1 MLGPVTI
8 IVTGAL
14 PWRRWRDGKGDDTK
28 SPFTPGA
35 WKRIMA
41 AKAMRICFIGDSF
54 VSGAFDEECLG
65 WVGRISAD
73 ARRRG
78 HDLSPYNL
86 GIRGETSAQMAK
98 RWRAEAELRQS
109 PQQEG
114 RLVFEF
120 GVNDA
125 REVNGKRQLE
135 AAQSLAAAR
144 DMLGAAS
151 RWKPTLMIGPPPGDD
166 GQRNQRVKELSEQVG
181 KLCAELRVPY
191 FDSYTALLASPVW
204 GPSVH
209 AVDGTHPSA
218 SGYAEWARL
227 IGAWPAWREWLP

>member
-1 MLGPVTI
+1 MTMIGMGLES
-8 IVTGAL
+8 
-14 PWRRWRDGKGDDTK
+14 GK
-28 SPFTPGA
+28 
-35 WKRIMA
+35 MA
-41 AKAMRICFIGDSF
+41 AARGVRILFIGDSF
-54 VSGAFDEECLG
+54 VSGAYDEECLG

-86 GIRGETSAQMAK
+86 GIRGETSMQILG
-98 RWRAEAELRQS
+98 RWRSEAEPRQS

-144 DMLGAAS
+144 AMLGAAS
-151 RWKPTLMIGPPPGDD
+151 RWKPTLMIGPPPSVD
-166 GQRNQRVKELSEQVG
+166 QPRNQRVKDLSG
-181 KLCAELRVPY
+181 HLAKLCGELNLPY
-191 FDSYTALLASPVW
+191 
-204 GPSVH
+204 
-209 AVDGTHPSA
+209 
-218 SGYAEWARL
+218 
-227 IGAWPAWREWLP
+227 

>member
-1 MLGPVTI
+1 
-8 IVTGAL
+8 
-14 PWRRWRDGKGDDTK
+14 
-28 SPFTPGA
+28 
-35 WKRIMA
+35 MA
-41 AKAMRICFIGDSF
+41 APKAMRICFIGDSF

-86 GIRGETSAQMAK
+86 GIRGETSVQMAK

-125 REVNGKRQLE
+125 REIDGKRQLE

-151 RWKPTLMIGPPPGDD
+151 RWKPTLMIGPPPGGD
-166 GQRNQRVKELSEQVG
+166 GLLNQRVMDLSERLAMLCKELT
-181 KLCAELRVPY
+181 VPY
-191 FDSYTALLASPVW
+191 FDSYSPLLASATWMPCVN
-204 GPSVH
+204 
-209 AVDGTHPSA
+209 AVDGTHPSEA
-218 SGYAEWARL
+218 GYAEWARL

>member
-1 MLGPVTI
+1 MGLESGE
-8 IVTGAL
+8 
-14 PWRRWRDGKGDDTK
+14 
-28 SPFTPGA
+28 
-35 WKRIMA
+35 MA
-41 AKAMRICFIGDSF
+41 ARGMRICFIGDSF
-54 VSGAFDEECLG
+54 VSGAYDEECLG
-65 WVGRISAD
+65 WAGRISAD
-73 ARRRG
+73 ARARG

-86 GIRGETSAQMAK
+86 GIRGETSVQIAK
-98 RWRAEAELRQS
+98 RWRAEAEPRQS

-151 RWKPTLMIGPPPGDD
+151 RWKPTLMIGPPPCGDEPRLGRIND
-166 GQRNQRVKELSEQVG
+166 LSQRLAM
-181 KLCAELRVPY
+181 LCAELTVPY
-191 FDSYTALLASPVW
+191 FDSYAPLLASTSWMPCVN
-204 GPSVH
+204 

-218 SGYAEWARL
+218 SGYAEWAQL
-227 IGAWPAWREWLP
+227 IDAWPAWREWLP

>member
-1 MLGPVTI
+1 
-8 IVTGAL
+8 
-14 PWRRWRDGKGDDTK
+14 
-28 SPFTPGA
+28 
-35 WKRIMA
+35 
-41 AKAMRICFIGDSF
+41 MRICFIGDSF
-54 VSGAFDEECLG
+54 VSGAYDEECLG

-73 ARRRG
+73 ARARG

-86 GIRGETSAQMAK
+86 GIRGETSVQIAK
-98 RWRAEAELRQS
+98 RWRAEAEPRQS

-120 GVNDA
+120 GVNDL

-151 RWKPTLMIGPPPGDD
+151 RWKPALMIGPPPGDD
-166 GQRNQRVKELSEQVG
+166 QPRNQRVKDLSEQLA
-181 KLCAELRVPY
+181 KLCAELNVPY
-191 FDSYTALLASPVW
+191 FDSYAALLASPVW
-204 GPSVH
+204 MPSVKS
-209 AVDGTHPSA
+209 VDGTHPSA
-218 SGYAEWARL
+218 PGYAEWARL